1 MKKKNMFKQAF
12 SLLLTLMMVMG
23 LATTAFAADSSV
35 TFKNGKLV
43 VFQPGSDYTQTDL
56 FNKFKNIMPGDTLTE
71 EITVENQSGDSDY
84 IKVYLRAVPH
94 DETGNPISAEVL
106 AELRSDERRGEK
118 TELAYMYDFLAQLQ
132 LTVKNGAEVIYQDT
146 ANNAGGL
153 TNNVYLGS
161 LRKGQSLKLD
171 VELNV
176 PIEMGNE
183 YANRIGEVDWVFAA
197 EAFNDV
203 TPPPEGPDTPPYYPP
218 EKPSDN
224 PSLFTVRKVWVD
236 DGKSRPKNI
245 TVQLLRDGEVY
256 SEVKL
261 RKTNNWVHTWD
272 RLDKNHRWSVVEAD
286 VADGY
291 KDTYKARGNTV
302 IITNTQEDYVAP
314 QTAKPVDLTVVKK
327 WDDKGKS
334 RPDSVKATLYDG
346 DTAVETVL
354 LGDWN
359 DWSYSW
365 KKLDGKGNWQI
376 VETNIPKGYV
386 PSYSYEDGVVTITN
400 TATLIQTGQL
410 NWPIPVMC
418 GLGLALIIYGVIV
431 LRKKRKNECA

>member
-1 MKKKNMFKQAF
+1 MKKKNMINKAF
-12 SLLLTLMMVMG
+12 SLLLALMMVMG
-23 LATTAFAADSSV
+23 FATTAFAAGASV

-56 FNKFKNIMPGDTLTE
+56 FGNFKNIMPGDTLTE

-132 LTVKNGAEVIYQDT
+132 LTVKNGAEVIYQASPDET
-146 ANNAGGL
+146 GGL

-171 VELNV
+171 VELKV
-176 PIEMGNE
+176 PIEMGND

-327 WDDKGKS
+327 WDDKGRN

-400 TATLIQTGQL
+400 IATLIQTGQL

-431 LRKKRKNECA
+431 LRKKRKNERA

>member
-1 MKKKNMFKQAF
+1 MKKKNMINKAF
-12 SLLLTLMMVMG
+12 SLLLALMMVMG
-23 LATTAFAADSSV
+23 FATTAFAAGALV

-132 LTVKNGAEVIYQDT
+132 LTVKNGAEMIYQASPDET
-146 ANNAGGL
+146 GGL

-171 VELNV
+171 VELKV
-176 PIEMGNE
+176 PIEMGND

-327 WDDKGKS
+327 WDDKGRN

-431 LRKKRKNECA
+431 LRKKRKNERA

>member
-1 MKKKNMFKQAF
+1 MKKKNMINKAF
-12 SLLLTLMMVMG
+12 SLLLALMMVMG
-23 LATTAFAADSSV
+23 FATTAFAADASV

-94 DETGNPISAEVL
+94 DETGNPISEKVL

-132 LTVKNGAEVIYQDT
+132 LTVKNGAEMIYQASPDET
-146 ANNAGGL
+146 GGL

-171 VELNV
+171 VELKV
-176 PIEMGNE
+176 PIEMGND

-327 WDDKGKS
+327 WDDKGRN

-431 LRKKRKNECA
+431 LRKKRKNERA

>member
-1 MKKKNMFKQAF
+1 MKKKNMINKAF
-12 SLLLTLMMVMG
+12 SLLLALMMVMG
-23 LATTAFAADSSV
+23 FATTAFAAGASV

-56 FNKFKNIMPGDTLTE
+56 FGNFKNIMPGDTLTE

-94 DETGNPISAEVL
+94 DETGNPISEKVL

-132 LTVKNGAEVIYQDT
+132 LTVKNGAEVIYQASPDET
-146 ANNAGGL
+146 DGL

-171 VELNV
+171 VELKV
-176 PIEMGNE
+176 PIEMGND

-203 TPPPEGPDTPPYYPP
+203 TPPPEGPDKPPYYPP
-218 EKPSDN
+218 EEPSDN

-327 WDDKGKS
+327 WDDKGRN

-431 LRKKRKNECA
+431 LRKKRKNERA

>member
-1 MKKKNMFKQAF
+1 MKKKNMINKAF
-12 SLLLTLMMVMG
+12 SLLLALMMVMG
-23 LATTAFAADSSV
+23 FATTAFAAGASV

-56 FNKFKNIMPGDTLTE
+56 FGNFKNIMPGDTLTE

-94 DETGNPISAEVL
+94 DETGNPISEKVL
-106 AELRSDERRGEK
+106 AELSRDERRGEK

-132 LTVKNGAEVIYQDT
+132 LTVKNGAEMIYQASPDGT
-146 ANNAGGL
+146 GGL

-171 VELNV
+171 VELKV
-176 PIEMGNE
+176 PIEMGND

-327 WDDKGKS
+327 WDDKGRN

-410 NWPIPVMC
+410 NWPIPVMWSRPC
-418 GLGLALIIYGVIV
+418 THH
-431 LRKKRKNECA
+431 LRGHCTPKETEE

>member
-1 MKKKNMFKQAF
+1 MKKKNMINKAF
-12 SLLLTLMMVMG
+12 SLLLALMMVMG
-23 LATTAFAADSSV
+23 FATTAFAAGASV

-56 FNKFKNIMPGDTLTE
+56 FGNFKNIMPGDTLTE

-171 VELNV
+171 VELKV
-176 PIEMGNE
+176 PIEMGND

-203 TPPPEGPDTPPYYPP
+203 TPPPEGPDKPPYYPP
-218 EKPSDN
+218 EEPSDN

-327 WDDKGKS
+327 WDDKGRN

-431 LRKKRKNECA
+431 LRKKRKNERA

>member
-1 MKKKNMFKQAF
+1 MKKKNMINKAF
-12 SLLLTLMMVMG
+12 SLLLALMMVMG
-23 LATTAFAADSSV
+23 FATTAFAAGASV

-56 FNKFKNIMPGDTLTE
+56 FGNFKNIMPGDTLTE

-94 DETGNPISAEVL
+94 DETGNPISEKVL
-106 AELRSDERRGEK
+106 AELSRDERRGEK

-132 LTVKNGAEVIYQDT
+132 LTVKNGAEVIYQASPDET
-146 ANNAGGL
+146 DGL

-171 VELNV
+171 VELKV
-176 PIEMGNE
+176 PIEMGND

-327 WDDKGKS
+327 WDDKGRN

-346 DTAVETVL
+346 DTSVETVL

-431 LRKKRKNECA
+431 LRKKRKNERA

>member
-1 MKKKNMFKQAF
+1 MKKKNMINKAF
-12 SLLLTLMMVMG
+12 SLLLALMMVMG
-23 LATTAFAADSSV
+23 FATTAFAAGASV

-132 LTVKNGAEVIYQDT
+132 LTVKNGAEMIYQASPDET
-146 ANNAGGL
+146 GGL

-171 VELNV
+171 VELKV
-176 PIEMGNE
+176 PIEMGND

-327 WDDKGKS
+327 WDDKGRN

-386 PSYSYEDGVVTITN
+386 PSYSYENGVVTITN

-431 LRKKRKNECA
+431 LRKKRKNERA

>member
-1 MKKKNMFKQAF
+1 
-12 SLLLTLMMVMG
+12 
-23 LATTAFAADSSV
+23 
-35 TFKNGKLV
+35 
-43 VFQPGSDYTQTDL
+43 
-56 FNKFKNIMPGDTLTE
+56 
-71 EITVENQSGDSDY
+71 
-84 IKVYLRAVPH
+84 
-94 DETGNPISAEVL
+94 
-106 AELRSDERRGEK
+106 
-118 TELAYMYDFLAQLQ
+118 MYDFLAQLQ

-272 RLDKNHRWSVVEAD
+272 RLDKNHRWSVVEVD

-327 WDDKGKS
+327 WDDKGKN

-431 LRKKRKNECA
+431 LRKKRKNERA

>member
-1 MKKKNMFKQAF
+1 MKKKNMINKAF
-12 SLLLTLMMVMG
+12 SLLLALMMVMG
-23 LATTAFAADSSV
+23 FATTAFAAGASV

-56 FNKFKNIMPGDTLTE
+56 FGNFKNIMPGDTLTE

-132 LTVKNGAEVIYQDT
+132 LTVKNGAEVIYQASPDET
-146 ANNAGGL
+146 GGL

-171 VELNV
+171 VELKV
-176 PIEMGNE
+176 PIEMGND

-203 TPPPEGPDTPPYYPP
+203 TPPPEGPDKPPYYPP

-327 WDDKGKS
+327 WDDKGRN

-346 DTAVETVL
+346 DPSAFARAEPSFSTSA
-354 LGDWN
+354 
-359 DWSYSW
+359 SA
-365 KKLDGKGNWQI
+365 DG
-376 VETNIPKGYV
+376 
-386 PSYSYEDGVVTITN
+386 SVV
-400 TATLIQTGQL
+400 
-410 NWPIPVMC
+410 
-418 GLGLALIIYGVIV
+418 
-431 LRKKRKNECA
+431 R

>member
-1 MKKKNMFKQAF
+1 MKKKNMINKAF
-12 SLLLTLMMVMG
+12 SLLLALMMVMG
-23 LATTAFAADSSV
+23 FATTAFAAGASV

-132 LTVKNGAEVIYQDT
+132 LTVKNGAEMIYQASPDET
-146 ANNAGGL
+146 GGL

-171 VELNV
+171 VELKV
-176 PIEMGNE
+176 PIEMGND

-327 WDDKGKS
+327 WDDKGRN

-431 LRKKRKNECA
+431 LRKKRKNERA

>member
-1 MKKKNMFKQAF
+1 MKKKNMINKAF
-12 SLLLTLMMVMG
+12 SLLLALMMVMG
-23 LATTAFAADSSV
+23 FATTAFAADASV

-56 FNKFKNIMPGDTLTE
+56 FGNFKNIMPGDTLTE

-94 DETGNPISAEVL
+94 DEAGNPISEKVL

-132 LTVKNGAEVIYQDT
+132 LTVKNGAEVIYQASPDET
-146 ANNAGGL
+146 DGL

-171 VELNV
+171 VELKV
-176 PIEMGNE
+176 PIEMGND

-327 WDDKGKS
+327 WDDKGRN

-386 PSYSYEDGVVTITN
+386 PSYSYEDGMVTITN

-431 LRKKRKNECA
+431 LRKKRKNERA

>member
-1 MKKKNMFKQAF
+1 MKKKNMINKAF
-12 SLLLTLMMVMG
+12 SLLLALMMVMG
-23 LATTAFAADSSV
+23 FATTAFAADASV

-43 VFQPGSDYTQTDL
+43 VFQPGSNYTDTDL
-56 FNKFKNIMPGDTLTE
+56 FGKFKNIMPGDILNE

-94 DETGNPISAEVL
+94 DETGNPISEKVL
-106 AELRSDERRGEK
+106 AELSRDERRGEK

-132 LTVKNGAEVIYQDT
+132 LTVKNGAEVIYQASPDET
-146 ANNAGGL
+146 GGL

-171 VELNV
+171 VELKV
-176 PIEMGNE
+176 PIEMGND

-203 TPPPEGPDTPPYYPP
+203 TPPPEGPDTTPYYPP
-218 EKPSDN
+218 EEPSDN

-327 WDDKGKS
+327 WDDKGKN

-431 LRKKRKNECA
+431 LRKKRKNERA

>member
-1 MKKKNMFKQAF
+1 MKKKNMINKAF
-12 SLLLTLMMVMG
+12 SLLLALMMVMG
-23 LATTAFAADSSV
+23 FATTAFAAGASV

-56 FNKFKNIMPGDTLTE
+56 FGNFKNIMPGDTLTE

-106 AELRSDERRGEK
+106 AELKGDDRRGEK

-132 LTVKNGAEVIYQDT
+132 LTVKNGAEVIYQASPDET
-146 ANNAGGL
+146 DGL

-176 PIEMGNE
+176 PIDMGNE

-327 WDDKGKS
+327 WDDKGKN

-431 LRKKRKNECA
+431 LRKKRKNERA